1 DDAGRQAVPCA
12 PDGWRQAVF
21 RMHFVKLNPQSADA
35 ERVALQRRL
44 GGLTATTKRLPADFP
59 TTDYRTPEG
68 VRLLLERVTDAV
80 LRGDVVERGTWPAT
94 SAPAPPGSPWTPTST
109 VEAMRTRCPACTA
122 VVAPD
127 ARFCPHCGVRRP
139 ETQSNPEHVA
149 GRN

>member
-1 DDAGRQAVPCA
+1 MKISQRIA
-12 PDGWRQAVF
+12 
-21 RMHFVKLNPQSADA
+21 KLRA
-35 ERVALQRRL
+35 E
-44 GGLTATTKRLPADFP
+44 
-59 TTDYRTPEG
+59 
-68 VRLLLERVTDAV
+68 LERREKPILIERRSFGRCQACGA
-80 LRGDVVERGTWPAT
+80 GDEVGERIVGRPCPRCGVVIERPAT
-94 SAPAPPGSPWTPTST
+94 WHQDRQAPPGSTLTPAST